1 MLHFCLTMQSF
12 KWLVLTIV
20 LLAVQRG
27 ESGITIDSAT
37 CAGTLSGKIQAG
49 LTDMGNIAR
58 LAYGC
63 TADLQSG
70 AATSACNSQV
80 VLSTFQAYFGSV
92 TDGDLASRGAIVL
105 CTCFCH
111 FAHMQPSTLQK
122 RNRMELLWA
131 PQCTPRGCEW

>member
-1 MLHFCLTMQSF
+1 MRSF

-37 CAGTLSGKIQAG
+37 CAGTLGGKIQAG
-49 LTDMGNIAR
+49 LVDMGNMAR

-70 AATSACNSQV
+70 TATSGCNSQV

-92 TDGDLASRGAIVL
+92 TDSDLGSRGQTVL
-105 CTCFCH
+105 CTCFYH

-122 RNRMELLWA
+122 RNRMGIVMGTTVYTQRVRMVTLI
-131 PQCTPRGCEW
+131 

>member
-1 MLHFCLTMQSF
+1 LHCCLTMRSF

-27 ESGITIDSAT
+27 ESGITIDPAT
-37 CAGTLSGKIQAG
+37 CAGTLTGKIQAG
-49 LTDMGNIAR
+49 LVDMGNMAR

-70 AATSACNSQV
+70 TATSGCNSQV

-92 TDGDLASRGAIVL
+92 TDSDLASRGQTVL
-105 CTCFCH
+105 CTCFYH